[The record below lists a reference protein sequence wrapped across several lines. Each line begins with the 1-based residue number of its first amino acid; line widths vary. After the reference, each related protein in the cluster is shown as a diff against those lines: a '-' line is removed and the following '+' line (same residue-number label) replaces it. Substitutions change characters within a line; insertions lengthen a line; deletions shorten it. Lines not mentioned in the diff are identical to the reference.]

1 MMVREW
7 TERVPQTYR
16 LEKLQQELIL
26 RQKRQ
31 SFQVR
36 LWQWGLLF
44 AGFLFWEGASR
55 QGWLDPLLFSSPSA
69 VFRLLEEL
77 AREGTLWTHIGV
89 TVYET
94 VVGFAL
100 GVLGGALV
108 AFLLWLF
115 PFLLRILDPYL
126 VVLNSL
132 PKIALGPVFI
142 VAFGAGTRAIMVIA
156 AFVSIFVTIQ
166 VLISAFRDVDENYV
180 RLARSFGATKG
191 MIFRKIIFPA
201 CLPMLLAT
209 LKVNIGLAW
218 IGVIVGEFLV
228 GKKGLGALI
237 VYGFQIFNFTYVYA
251 GILLVALLASSMYV
265 AFQALE
271 DRYGG

>member
-1 MMVREW
+1 MTAREW
-7 TERVPQTYR
+7 SERIPRATPHLER
-16 LEKLQQELIL
+16 LQDDLAQREKRRTL
-26 RQKRQ
+26 
-31 SFQVR
+31 QVR
-36 LWQWGLLF
+36 LWQWGLLL

-69 VFRLLEEL
+69 VFGLLRGL
-77 AREGTLWTHIGV
+77 SRQGTLWTDIGV

-142 VAFGAGTRAIMVIA
+142 VAFGAGSRAIVIIA
-156 AFVSIFVTIQ
+156 AFVSIFVTIRSS
-166 VLISAFRDVDENYV
+166 SAFGMDVKYPPG
-180 RLARSFGATKG
+180 RSFGA
-191 MIFRKIIFPA
+191 
-201 CLPMLLAT
+201 
-209 LKVNIGLAW
+209 
-218 IGVIVGEFLV
+218 
-228 GKKGLGALI
+228 
-237 VYGFQIFNFTYVYA
+237 
-251 GILLVALLASSMYV
+251 
-265 AFQALE
+265 
-271 DRYGG
+271 GG